1 MGLER
6 HEQSEVEFLP
16 DAIEQLQQWLGE
28 ALREEMGASTMAL
41 ATSTFEG
48 KPTVRMMNMVRLDE
62 RGLLFFTNYES
73 RKGKQLLQNPYA
85 SACFY
90 WPTLG
95 REVRVEGYVSRATDR
110 DSDSYFAE
118 REETEQL
125 CYWALP
131 QSQIVPS
138 RKYLETLYSD
148 FREEFAG
155 KQITRPTNWGGY
167 LLEPQLV
174 DFLQLRPNGIHERM
188 QYTLF
193 NSAWQLDRLAP

>member
-6 HEQSEVEFLP
+6 REQTEVEFLP
-16 DAIEQLQQWLGE
+16 DAIEQLQQWFE
-28 ALREEMGASTMAL
+28 VALREEEHAKVMAL

-48 KPTVRMMNMVRLDE
+48 KPAVRMMELARLDE
-62 RGLLFFTNYES
+62 HGLLFFTNYES

-90 WPTLG
+90 WPVLE
-95 REVRVEGYVSRATDR
+95 REVRVEGYVSRAS
-110 DSDSYFAE
+110 DSDSDTYFSMRDE
-118 REETEQL
+118 VSKL
-125 CYWALP
+125 CHWALP
-131 QSQIVPS
+131 QSQVVPS

-155 KQITRPTNWGGY
+155 KQISRPTNWGGY
-167 LLEPQLV
+167 ILEPHLV
-174 DFLQLRPNGIHERM
+174 DFMQLRDNGIHERV

-193 NSAWQLDRLAP
+193 NGQWQLDRLAP